1 MIRGHSD
8 GTIRGYWKA
17 SSMLA
22 LQATVSQDL
31 GITTVVSSGI
41 KCKLKVFKK
50 RKPIVA
56 ASCARIK
63 SPTKKAKRKKQN
75 LSSLKLKKF
84 VKKFVIL

>member
-41 KCKLKVFKK
+41 KCKLKVIKK
-50 RKPIVA
+50 RKKAYSRGVLC
-56 ASCARIK
+56 SNQK
-63 SPTKKAKRKKQN
+63 SYQKG
-75 LSSLKLKKF
+75 
-84 VKKFVIL
+84 

>member
-50 RKPIVA
+50 RKKAYSRGVLC
-56 ASCARIK
+56 SDQK
-63 SPTKKAKRKKQN
+63 SYQKG
-75 LSSLKLKKF
+75 
-84 VKKFVIL
+84 

>member
-8 GTIRGYWKA
+8 GTNRGYWKA

-31 GITTVVSSGI
+31 GITLVGTCTVVSSGI

-50 RKPIVA
+50 RKKAYSRGVLC
-56 ASCARIK
+56 SNQK
-63 SPTKKAKRKKQN
+63 SYQKG
-75 LSSLKLKKF
+75 
-84 VKKFVIL
+84 